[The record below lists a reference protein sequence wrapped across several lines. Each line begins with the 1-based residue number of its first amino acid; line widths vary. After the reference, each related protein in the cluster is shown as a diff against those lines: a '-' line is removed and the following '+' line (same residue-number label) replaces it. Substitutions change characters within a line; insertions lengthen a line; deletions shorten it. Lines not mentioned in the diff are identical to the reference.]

1 MVKPKHKIFEKNTYD
16 EYRIKVVIAGPSA
29 SGKSSLLSSICGL
42 TFPIEYRSTIG
53 VDYGTVICKKED
65 KEYKFCLWDTSGDK
79 TFMPITKSYFSYSI
93 ACILVFDLT
102 IPSSFYNAIKWLDEY
117 KKISPNNYV
126 ILVGNKLDK
135 IFNSLIPVVTDK
147 LTYGKIGETE
157 IRNFTQ
163 QNNIPYIEVSA
174 KTKQNVS
181 DLTHL
186 IMNHINLK
194 ITQGE
199 LIPNQNTGLTLHQ
212 ISRDEIGP
220 YQKRNNKPDL
230 ACCNI
235 M

>member
-1 MVKPKHKIFEKNTYD
+1 MVNPKHKIFKTNRYEQ
-16 EYRIKVVIAGPSA
+16 YRIKVIIAGPSA
-29 SGKSSLLSSICGL
+29 SGKSSLLSSICGFS
-42 TFPIEYRSTIG
+42 FPIEYRSTIG
-53 VDYGTVICKKED
+53 VDYGTVTCKKED

-79 TFMPITKSYFSYSI
+79 TFIPITKSYFSYSI

-102 IPSSFYNAIKWLDEY
+102 IPDSFYNAIKWLDEY
-117 KKISPNNYV
+117 NNISPNNYV

-135 IFNSLIPVVTDK
+135 MFNSLLPILTDE

-157 IRNFTQ
+157 IKKFTEE
-163 QNNIPYIEVSA
+163 NNIPYIEVSA

-181 DLTHL
+181 ELTHI

-194 ITQGE
+194 IAKGE

-212 ISRDEIGP
+212 ISVDELGP
-220 YQKRNNKPDL
+220 YKQRNTKPDL